1 MFVCEKCIE
10 KYEGPAVTAAQATRA
25 LVFFPRLSYGPCEVC
40 HETGG
45 CYDIPS
51 SAQWLLKKQFS
62 SAQWW
67 LKKQWRRTCPAEVID
82 DDEDRQLPRRS

>member
-10 KYEGPAVTAAQATRA
+10 KYEGPEVTAAQATRA
-25 LVFFPRLSYGPCEVC
+25 RVFFPRLSYGPCEIC

-45 CYDIPS
+45 FYDIPS
-51 SAQWLLKKQFS
+51 SAQWLLKEKFS

-67 LKKQWRRTCPAEVID
+67 LKKQ
-82 DDEDRQLPRRS
+82 